1 MASESVQNHPKTP
14 QIQGVGCTKF
24 TVALAM
30 ASFSAFYI
38 GTVFLGLKSHGNRHF
53 LKNVKKT
60 NNEGTEMQQNRS
72 CTLQTLAALL

>member
-30 ASFSAFYI
+30 ASFSAFYYRHP
-38 GTVFLGLKSHGNRHF
+38 VFGFEIPWKPSF
-53 LKNVKKT
+53 SEECEKT
-60 NNEGTEMQQNRS
+60 NNEGTEMQQIS
-72 CTLQTLAALL
+72 CTLW